1 MFPNLPAAIPNSS
14 TPGGRCAPSVQLVQC
29 NAPDN
34 YLTQCVKA
42 EADML
47 QRIITNPMFQL
58 GKLPARYWQLQNLP
72 YDEMPPDALRLN
84 AAGGLPFTSVASAG
98 DYYNVPLSLT
108 GSPGYPGFLVP
119 AGYDGIINVTMNKF
133 VPKSGTAFQD
143 GSGYLTWALGI
154 NNRLA
159 VNYTGITITQG
170 DVGGLGPVTKGGGI
184 RIKANDLIQWYVSA
198 SSAAISGGL
207 DVSGIVVC
215 AIQGWLYP
223 NR

>member
-14 TPGGRCAPSVQLVQC
+14 NPGWRCAPSVQLVQC

-34 YLTQCVKA
+34 LLTSCIKV
-42 EADML
+42 EADLL
-47 QRIITNPMFQL
+47 QRIVTNPMFLL

-84 AAGGLPFTSVASAG
+84 AAGGLPFSTIATAG
-98 DYYNVPLSLT
+98 AYYNVPLGLV

-133 VPKSGTAFQD
+133 VMKTGPSFQD
-143 GSGYLTWALGI
+143 GSGYLIWALGI

-159 VNYTGITITQG
+159 VNYTGIAITQG
-170 DVGGLGPVTKGGGI
+170 DVGGLGPVAKGGGI

-207 DVSGIVVC
+207 DASGIVVC
-215 AIQGWLYP
+215 AVQGWLYP